1 MAQAQPQKIPL
12 TQQEIQLIQNWHRV
26 YADNSDPTDLNRGIL
41 AFSRDFFPD
50 LIESKYGISTIHVEI
65 LADFIDLFHP
75 KYKMNEERL
84 LQLEV
89 FRGASKST
97 LSNVVCTLYTV
108 CMNGREI
115 TFPDKTKHTLEE
127 DLIVLASETS
137 AFAYN
142 WVFTVRSQLS
152 SNAKLKY
159 FFGDMKPKGLRDDEG
174 RWRIDT
180 FNAIRHDLDTP
191 YNGRDI
197 IVIGRGV
204 GQQIRGLNLSGK
216 RPTLIIADDLY
227 SYKSVV
233 TPEARDKTARWWD
246 AECINSLHANNGK
259 ILLIGTVVHEDT
271 IIVANETNR
280 FWRTIKFPIMEED
293 AFNKVVDKCCI
304 IDRDKKSCAIDAQL
318 AASMEA
324 AGYTTYWKERFPL
337 INILTKLAIAIE
349 NKNRGNGESIFWQE
363 YFHIVLAEGDKVIRQ
378 DQMQTCEL
386 SIVTKNGVNFIKKK
400 ENGEYK
406 YINVNTILSI
416 DTASSA
422 NLGAAH
428 TALIECSMDYYS
440 NIYFTYA
447 NSGRW
452 GIRDE
457 RDADGKLLRI
467 GIVDLIFF
475 VIKDKVAR
483 VGVEVYNIGTE
494 VIRQLKTLMKT
505 KQRRF
510 IVFEFAQTQNKEERI
525 LSTLSPYYQTRSAY
539 HNFGQEELKRQLEFL
554 GKTKLRDLADAAESA
569 VRHLRAPASIIN
581 YKEEKNT
588 ATGYTPAEFLKNII
602 GNQQTTGVKD
612 WETA

>member
-1 MAQAQPQKIPL
+1 MAQVQQKVPL
-12 TQQEIQLIQNWHRV
+12 TQQEVQVIQQWHRV
-26 YADNSDPTDLNRGIL
+26 YADNSDPTDLDRGIL
-41 AFSRDFFPD
+41 RFSRDFFPD
-50 LIESKYGISTIHVEI
+50 LIDARYGISNIHFEI

-75 KYKMNEERL
+75 KYKMNEERF

-97 LSNVVCTLYTV
+97 LSNVICTLYTV

-115 TFPDKTKHTLEE
+115 IFPDKTRHTLEE

-142 WVFTVRSQLS
+142 WVFTCRSQLS
-152 SNAKLKY
+152 ANQKLKY
-159 FFGDMKPKGLRDDEG
+159 IFGDMKPKGLRDDEG

-180 FNAIRHDLDTP
+180 FSAIRHDLDSP

-227 SYKSVV
+227 SYKSVI
-233 TPEARDKTARWWD
+233 TPEAREKTARWWD

-280 FWRTIKFPIMEED
+280 FWRTIKFPIMEEE
-293 AFNKVVDKCCI
+293 AFNKVVDKCCK
-304 IDRDKKSCAIDAQL
+304 IDRDKKSCIIDAAMAL
-318 AASMEA
+318 AMEQ
-324 AGYTTYWKERFPL
+324 AGFTTYWKERFPL

-363 YFHIVLAEGDKVIRQ
+363 YFHIVLAEADKVIRQ
-378 DQMQTCEL
+378 DQMQTCALE
-386 SIVTKNGVNFIKKK
+386 IVTKDGINFIKRIV
-400 ENGEYK
+400 NGQDTYV
-406 YINVNTILSI
+406 NVNTILSI

-428 TALIECSMDYYS
+428 TALVECSMDYYA

-457 RDADGKLLRI
+457 RDESGKLMRI
-467 GIVDLIFF
+467 GIVDLVFF
-475 VIKDKVAR
+475 VIKDKVAK
-483 VGVEVYNIGTE
+483 VGVEVYNVGTE
-494 VIRQLKTLMKT
+494 VVRQIRSLMKI
-505 KQRRF
+505 KKRRF
-510 IVFEFAQTQNKEERI
+510 ITFEFSQTQNKEERI

-569 VRHLRAPASIIN
+569 VRHLRPPSSIIKYEDKVN
-581 YKEEKNT
+581 R
-588 ATGYTPAEFLKNII
+588 ATGYTPAEFLKKILP
-602 GNQQTTGVKD
+602 NQQTVGLRD
-612 WETA
+612 WETC